1 SCSERDRYFHPHSWI
16 QCGDPWRTKT
26 LDAPFGMLVAK
37 IRDFVLVHLQDELP
51 DAVLLLFANK
61 QDSPCTMDTAEITD
75 KLGLH
80 SLSQRHWYDSWSL

>member
-1 SCSERDRYFHPHSWI
+1 
-16 QCGDPWRTKT
+16 
-26 LDAPFGMLVAK
+26 MLNE
-37 IRDFVLVHLQDELP
+37 DELP

-80 SLSQRHWYDSWSL
+80 SLSQRHCGRWDLLDQSVSHLHLREKIVKRLRSTRVGPKN